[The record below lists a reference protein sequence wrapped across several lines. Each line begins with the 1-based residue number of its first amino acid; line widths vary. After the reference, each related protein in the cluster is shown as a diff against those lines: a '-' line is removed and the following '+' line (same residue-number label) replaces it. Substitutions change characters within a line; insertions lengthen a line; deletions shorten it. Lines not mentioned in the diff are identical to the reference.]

1 MKRFLSEVMGTFFLA
16 LAINFT
22 ANPLAIGFMFLVMVV
37 LLAPISGAHCNPAVS
52 LAMALRGRLAMAQLP
67 VYMAAQVLGV
77 SLVSVL
83 VYLVTQQV
91 MPAAV
96 IPADKL
102 LFVGIVE
109 LLLSFLFILTFLVVM
124 TSNRFRNSEHQGLI
138 LGFALAAVAFF
149 GGSYNPAIALGSIIA
164 NVVANGTMPGMNEL
178 LVYVLVPFVGAGLAV
193 LKYNWCYREN
203 GQ

>member
-1 MKRFLSEVMGTFFLA
+1 MC
-16 LAINFT
+16 
-22 ANPLAIGFMFLVMVV
+22 
-37 LLAPISGAHCNPAVS
+37 CNPAVS

-67 VYMAAQVLGV
+67 LYMLAQVLGV
-77 SLVSVL
+77 SLVSAL

-124 TSNRFRNSEHQGLI
+124 TSNRFRNSEHQGFI

-149 GGSYNPAIALGSIIA
+149 GGSYNPAIALGS
-164 NVVANGTMPGMNEL
+164 VVANGTMPGINEL